1 MGRKQ
6 QELQDGIYTGSKR
19 DVYIQ
24 TQIAWAEMKST
35 GEESR
40 SSLSAE
46 LVNAYT
52 DLNLPWFHT
61 ANGAHATVLD

>member
-1 MGRKQ
+1 MVFIQGQR
-6 QELQDGIYTGSKR
+6 GIN
-19 DVYIQ
+19 IQ

-46 LVNAYT
+46 LVNAST